1 MTASAPPADAP
12 PRAAPLPRP
21 FSRGMWLAWLALA
34 LALAI
39 TLASWRHE
47 TDRAEREA
55 GLRFDS
61 AALDVRDAIRGR
73 MAAYEQVLRGGAAL
87 FAASISVKR
96 HEWKSYVEYLRL
108 AQRFPGIQAMNFAQ
122 VVSARQRDAHTRT
135 IRAEGFP
142 DYAIHPEGERPEYT
156 PIVYL
161 EPLSSRNRGAL
172 GYDMF
177 SEPVRHAAMERARD
191 MDVAA
196 LTAKVMMLV
205 PGLHED
211 TEVGGLMYVPVYR
224 NGAPQASVAERR
236 SALAGYV
243 SAPFRIKILMDGIL
257 GARAPHID
265 LEIYDGS
272 EMSPDALMY
281 DDGWHASGPPRFMR
295 DLPLD
300 LGGRTWTL
308 RLSSTPEFEI
318 QAATAYPRFML
329 LGGLGISVL
338 VFLIVA
344 SFVTLRENEARH
356 KAVIEAALDAIIVND
371 ERGRIVE
378 FNPAAER
385 TFGYRR
391 EDALGRNLAELLIPD
406 SEGGTHRQMFS
417 EELARGV
424 PAFQGQRVEVP
435 ALRADGD
442 EFPAE
447 LAVLRTEQRGRWF
460 FTGFVRDIT
469 ERKRQEQTLRESQA
483 RLDLALQS
491 ARMGVWQWDIVEDRR
506 YFDAQFCRLLGID
519 PATFTGTVE
528 EFYRVV
534 HPDDRETLRAAMART
549 VELDVLYESEYRALW
564 PDGSVHYLAGRG
576 RLVRDDQG
584 RPTTINGVAWDITER
599 KQAEVELKRRAAE
612 IELKN
617 RLLQESDRHKSAF
630 LARMSHELRTPL
642 NAIIGFAD
650 LLRQAPPDD
659 ADRAREYATDIEASG
674 RELLALVNNMLEL
687 AKIEAGKTELQLAPA
702 DIVSLARDA
711 VTARQGAAAEKRIAM
726 EVDAAD
732 MDECLLDARKLR
744 QMLDQL
750 LSNAI
755 KFTAEGGRVGVR
767 ICRDGSDGVIMAVS
781 DTGIG
786 IAATDL
792 PRLFEPFSQLD
803 GSLSRSYGGTG
814 LGLALVKRLAEEH
827 GGTVAVES
835 EPGKGSTFTVRL
847 PCPPY
852 PRVVTAGDLQE
863 ALGQ

>member
-1 MTASAPPADAP
+1 
-12 PRAAPLPRP
+12 
-21 FSRGMWLAWLALA
+21 MWLAWFALA
-34 LALAI
+34 LALAF
-39 TLASWRHE
+39 TLLSWRHE
-47 TDRAEREA
+47 ADSTEREG
-55 GLRFDS
+55 GLRFES
-61 AALDVRDAIRGR
+61 AALDVRDAIRER
-73 MAAYEQVLRGGAAL
+73 MATYEQILRGGAAL

-96 HEWKSYVEYLRL
+96 GEWKSYVEHLRL
-108 AQRFPGIQAMNFAQ
+108 EQRFPGIQTMNFAP
-122 VVSARQRDAHTRT
+122 VVSARERDAHTRA

-161 EPLSSRNRGAL
+161 EPLSSRNRSVL

-177 SEPVRHAAMERARD
+177 SDPVRRAAMERARD

-196 LTAKVMMLV
+196 LTAKVTILV
-205 PGLHED
+205 QGLHAD
-211 TEVGGLMYVPVYR
+211 TQVGGLMYVPVYR
-224 NGAPQASVAERR
+224 NGAPQATVAEHRA
-236 SALAGYV
+236 ALAGYV
-243 SAPFRIKILMDGIL
+243 YAPFRIKELMNGIL
-257 GARAPHID
+257 RDRAPHLD
-265 LEIYDGS
+265 LEIYDGT
-272 EMSPDALMY
+272 ELSPDALMY
-281 DDGWHASGPPRFMR
+281 DDGWHASGPPRFVR
-295 DLPLD
+295 DIALD
-300 LGGRTWTL
+300 LSGRTWTL

-318 QAATAYPRFML
+318 KAATAYPRLML
-329 LGGLGISVL
+329 LGGLAISIL
-338 VFLIVA
+338 LFLIVA
-344 SFVTLRENEARH
+344 ALATLREHEARH
-356 KAVIEAALDAIIVND
+356 KAVIESALDAIIVND

-391 EDALGRNLAELLIPD
+391 KEALGRDLAELLIPD
-406 SEGGTHRQMFS
+406 SDGGTHRQAFR

-435 ALRADGD
+435 ALRADGH

-469 ERKRQEQTLRESQA
+469 ERKRQEQTMRESQA

-491 ARMGVWQWDIVEDRR
+491 ARMGVWQWDIAEDRR

-519 PATFTGTVE
+519 PATFTGAAE

-534 HPDDRETLRAAMART
+534 HPDDRETLRAALVRT
-549 VELDVLYESEYRALW
+549 VEQDVPYESEYRAVW
-564 PDGSVHYLAGRG
+564 PNGSVHYMAGRG

-584 RPTTINGVAWDITER
+584 RPAAINGIAWDITER
-599 KQAEVELKRRAAE
+599 KQAEAELQKRAAE

-617 RLLQESDRHKSAF
+617 RLLEESDRHKSEF

-650 LLRQAPPDD
+650 LLRQTPPA
-659 ADRAREYATDIEASG
+659 ADGRANEYATDIEASG
-674 RELLALVNNMLEL
+674 REMLALVNDMLEL
-687 AKIEAGKTELQLAPA
+687 AKIEAGKTELRLIPA
-702 DIVSLARDA
+702 DICDIARDA
-711 VTARQGAAAEKRIAM
+711 VAARRGAAAHKHISM

-732 MDECLLDARKLR
+732 MGECLLDARKLR

-755 KFTAEGGRVGVR
+755 KFTPDGGRVGVR
-767 ICRDGSDGVIMAVS
+767 LRREGGESVTVAVS

-786 IAATDL
+786 MAATDL
-792 PRLFEPFSQLD
+792 ARLFEPFSQLD
-803 GSLSRSYGGTG
+803 GSLSRRYAGTG

-827 GGTVAVES
+827 GGTVAVQS

-847 PCPPY
+847 PFRP
-852 PRVVTAGDLQE
+852 AGP
-863 ALGQ
+863 